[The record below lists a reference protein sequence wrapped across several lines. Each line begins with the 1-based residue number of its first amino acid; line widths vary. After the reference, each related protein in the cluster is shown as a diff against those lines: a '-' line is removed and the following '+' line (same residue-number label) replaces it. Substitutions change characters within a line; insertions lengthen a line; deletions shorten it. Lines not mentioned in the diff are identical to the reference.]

1 MERVENKIRRLYLKR
16 LQTIVEESHSV
27 GADVEAAHVEADEIL
42 CDILDMLG
50 FKDIVEAYNAI
61 EKWYA

>member
-1 MERVENKIRRLYLKR
+1 MERMEDKIRRLYLKR
-16 LQTIVEESHSV
+16 LQTIVEESRSV
-27 GADVEAAHVEADEIL
+27 GADVEAAHAEADGIL

-50 FKDIVEAYNAI
+50 FEDIVEAYKAI

>member
-1 MERVENKIRRLYLKR
+1 MERMEDKIRRLYLKR
-16 LQTIVEESHSV
+16 LQTIVEESRSV
-27 GADVEAAHVEADEIL
+27 GADVEAAHTEADEIL

-50 FKDIVEAYNAI
+50 FEDIVEAYKAI